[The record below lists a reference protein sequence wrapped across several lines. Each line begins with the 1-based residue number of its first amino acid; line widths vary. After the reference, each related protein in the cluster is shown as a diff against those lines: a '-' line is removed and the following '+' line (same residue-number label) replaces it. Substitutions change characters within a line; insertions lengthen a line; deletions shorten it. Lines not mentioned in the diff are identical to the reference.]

1 MVLVLSG
8 MWTVFCFCL
17 SLEPDQE
24 GLDSDAAETRATSV
38 KEGVLIKGGG
48 GLVEIRLRKNV

>member
-8 MWTVFCFCL
+8 MWKVICFCL

-24 GLDSDAAETRATSV
+24 GLNSDAAETRGRHYT
-38 KEGVLIKGGG
+38 KGVLIQS
-48 GLVEIRLRKNV
+48 I